1 MRRTTSGILAIAV
14 LSSTL
19 ALTPPVAGARSSPT
33 TMPSHGPTPA
43 LHLPWR
49 EAGLSEREA
58 AAFMLERLTYG
69 ARPGEVDRVVA
80 MGVDRWLERQL
91 AADLPEPDLGARL
104 AGYGALSLTLDE
116 TFSAY
121 PPPGLVLR
129 QSREAGVIP
138 ADFDP
143 QSLRAPSESAG
154 DGGSTEM
161 NDGDGT
167 EMSGGTGM
175 DDGGDRGGRARL
187 RRDVLRF
194 AADHGYHRQRDLVA
208 QLQGQ
213 KLVRAVYAENQLA
226 ELMTDFWFNH
236 FNVSTT
242 DNQARVA
249 VLAYERDAIRPH
261 VLGRFRDLLGAT
273 AKHPAM
279 LLYLDNARSVAAE
292 GAPTTADRE
301 VDRLRGGRRFGRA
314 GGAGMGFGRRSLGDR
329 PTRARRRTEN
339 PDDARARN
347 RPTGLNENYARELL
361 ELHTLGVDGG
371 YTQDDVIAVA
381 RAFTGWT
388 LVPPRALLAAAGD
401 GRMSGMDGTAALARI
416 ERFGGRLGFVRDG
429 DFLFRADAH
438 DAGKKTILG
447 VAFPAGRGIE
457 DGEAVL
463 DLVASHSATAHHLAS
478 KIAVRFVSDDPP
490 PVLVERLATAFL
502 ASGGDVREVLR
513 TLFESPDFWRPETRR
528 SKIKSPL
535 ELAASALR
543 ALGADLT
550 FAGSTVEWIAEMGEP
565 LYACQAPTGFP
576 DRAEAW
582 LNAGTL
588 LNRINFATAL
598 AAGKVAGVKLEPGLQ
613 PTAAEVLGSPD
624 FQRR

>member
-339 PDDARARN
+339 PTMRAPATAPPASTRITRATPGAAHPRGRRRLHPGRRDRGGARLHRLDARAAAGAPR
-347 RPTGLNENYARELL
+347 RRRRRSDERHGR
-361 ELHTLGVDGG
+361 HGGVGAD
-371 YTQDDVIAVA
+371 
-381 RAFTGWT
+381 
-388 LVPPRALLAAAGD
+388 RALRRPAGLRPRRRLPVPCRRPRRRQED
-401 GRMSGMDGTAALARI
+401 DPGT
-416 ERFGGRLGFVRDG
+416 
-429 DFLFRADAH
+429 
-438 DAGKKTILG
+438 T
-447 VAFPAGRGIE
+447 FPAGRGIE